1 MKKYITI
8 LLSATYIFSFAQKNN
23 LTINISNV
31 QLNTGT
37 VRVGVFNKQNF
48 MSKNLVTASV
58 LPAKNANISISFSL
72 PKGEYALAISQDYN
86 ENTVLDKNFLGIPQ
100 EPYVFSN
107 SVRPKFRAPTFEEAK
122 FFVDDKKTT
131 LQNLK
136 LESW

>member
-1 MKKYITI
+1 MKKIITI
-8 LLSATYIFSFAQKNN
+8 LLSVTYVLCFAQKNN

-31 QLNTGT
+31 QLNAGT
-37 VRVGVFNKQNF
+37 IRIGVFNKQNF

-58 LPAKNANISISFSL
+58 LAANNVNLSVSFSL

-86 ENTVLDKNFLGIPQ
+86 QNTILDKNMFGVPQ

-107 SVRPKFRAPTFEEAK
+107 SARPKFRAPSFEEAK
-122 FFVDDKKTT
+122 FFVDDKKTSV
-131 LQNLK
+131 QNLK